1 MFLVDDI
8 VLAPIRGLIWVFRE
22 IHSAARKDK
31 AAEPAAITAKLGELY
46 MMLETGKMTEAE
58 FDAAEKVLLDRLD
71 VLNAATEDAEEEDEG
86 GVQEEADEEE
96 DEESR
101 AETPERRE

>member
-1 MFLVDDI
+1 MFLIDDVI
-8 VLAPIRGLIWVFRE
+8 FFPVRGLIWVFRE
-22 IHSAARKDK
+22 IHSAAEKDK

-71 VLNAATEDAEEEDEG
+71 VLNSATDGVAEDD
-86 GVQEEADEEE
+86 EE
-96 DEESR
+96 DEEDDQ
-101 AETPERRE
+101 EEEEEVEVEKV